1 MENLRIWHD
10 EGSVSRSIIENFA
23 QQSGVSFPETY
34 IALISKYDYLYPEDN
49 IFDFVD
55 NCGNQNERD
64 IVFLG
69 YKNEV
74 IDGSSIYAYSQI
86 NDEYSYGNQIIAFG
100 CSGNGDYICFDYRNN
115 STEPCVVLMYHDDF
129 IEDNSGSVRMRVI
142 HIADSFDDFLLKLH
156 S

>member
-49 IFDFVD
+49 IFDFID
-55 NCGNQNERD
+55 NCGNQDERD

-74 IDGSSIYAYSQI
+74 IDGSSKRRL
-86 NDEYSYGNQIIAFG
+86 G
-100 CSGNGDYICFDYRNN
+100 
-115 STEPCVVLMYHDDF
+115 
-129 IEDNSGSVRMRVI
+129 
-142 HIADSFDDFLLKLH
+142 
-156 S
+156 